1 MTGASSSSAGPSS
14 GPLSACLI
22 ASAQAGDAAALES
35 LIGYVRVHLFRYC
48 WGRLARYT
56 GGPDMVDDV
65 TQEACLAVCTVLPR
79 FVLPPDDK
87 DAVSLFH
94 GWMYTI
100 AKAKVADGQRR
111 MMRAPEP
118 IDELP
123 EAPDLGPTPEEEAMS
138 TAGVTAISGI
148 LASLPER
155 TRQVLMLRA
164 HGYSAEAA
172 GKQLGMSAAA
182 VRTAHHRGLAR
193 LRVLADTT
201 PDLLAGYAM
210 SS

>member
-1 MTGASSSSAGPSS
+1 
-14 GPLSACLI
+14 LSATLI
-22 ASAQAGDAAALES
+22 AAAQSGDAVALES
-35 LIGYVRVHLFRYC
+35 LIGYVRAQLFRYC

-56 GGPDMVDDV
+56 GGADMVDDV

-79 FVLPPDDK
+79 FTLPPDDK

-111 MMRAPEP
+111 MMRAPEL

-123 EAPDLGPTPEEEAMS
+123 ESADLGPTP
-138 TAGVTAISGI
+138 TAGVMAISGI
-148 LASLPER
+148 LATLPER

-172 GKQLGMSAAA
+172 GQHLGMSAAA

-193 LRVLADTT
+193 LRELADTT